1 MVGFDASIALAI
13 WYPDVPC
20 SVERA
25 KERVEYL
32 IEFLESK
39 HEKIMIPTPALS
51 ELLVRAGG
59 AGAELVNQLS
69 KSSRF
74 EIAPFDD
81 LAAIEVAI
89 AIAAAKRSGNKRG
102 KNLTE
107 NWAKIKFD
115 HQIVAICKVRRIS
128 TLYSDDPALCN
139 FASLCEIHTVTL
151 AELPLRP
158 QEATL
163 FDGLDESVELT
174 EGNKSMEHPK
184 QLPASIPEEPL

>member
-1 MVGFDASIALAI
+1 MVGFDASIALAV

-32 IEFLESK
+32 IEFLETK
-39 HEKIMIPTPALS
+39 HERIMIPTPALS

-59 AGAELVNQLS
+59 AGPALVNQLS

-89 AIAAAKRSGNKRG
+89 AIAAAKRIGNKRG

-107 NWAKIKFD
+107 NWAKVKFD
-115 HQIVAICKVRRIS
+115 HQIVAICKVRGVS

-139 FASLCEIHTVTL
+139 FASSCGIHTIRL
-151 AELPLRP
+151 GELPLRP
-158 QEATL
+158 QEQTL
-163 FDGLDESVELT
+163 FDLIDEEVEPSGDNEST
-174 EGNKSMEHPK
+174 EPPR
-184 QLPASIPEEPL
+184 QLPTPIPEKTD